1 MLQCIIIALAIFL
14 LLKIISLPIR
24 LIWKLAINTACGF
37 ACLVAVNLLG
47 PYTGVLFDLNLVTA
61 PRTRRPCPVADRGA
75 QWAVAREAEPR
86 VGARPD
92 F

>member
-1 MLQCIIIALAIFL
+1 MLQCIFIGLAIFL

-37 ACLVAVNLLG
+37 LCLLAVNLLA

-61 PRTRRPCPVADRGA
+61 VL
-75 QWAVAREAEPR
+75 
-86 VGARPD
+86 VGFLGLPGLVLLFVLHFILR
-92 F
+92 

>member
-24 LIWKLAINTACGF
+24 LIWKLGITPAGGF
-37 ACLVAVNLLG
+37 ACLVAVPLLG

-61 PRTRRPCPVADRGA
+61 AI
-75 QWAVAREAEPR
+75 
-86 VGARPD
+86 VGFLGLPGIVLL
-92 F
+92 FVLHFFLK

>member
-47 PYTGVLFDLNLVTA
+47 PYTPG
-61 PRTRRPCPVADRGA
+61 PPGHY
-75 QWAVAREAEPR
+75 
-86 VGARPD
+86 
-92 F
+92 

>member
-61 PRTRRPCPVADRGA
+61 AI
-75 QWAVAREAEPR
+75 
-86 VGARPD
+86 VGFLGLPGIVLL
-92 F
+92 FVLHFFLK

>member
-24 LIWKLAINTACGF
+24 LIWKLVINTACGF

-61 PRTRRPCPVADRGA
+61 AIVGFLGLPGDVAHRTAQDALIRP
-75 QWAVAREAEPR
+75 
-86 VGARPD
+86 
-92 F
+92 

>member
-24 LIWKLAINTACGF
+24 LIWKLVINTACGF

-61 PRTRRPCPVADRGA
+61 AI
-75 QWAVAREAEPR
+75 
-86 VGARPD
+86 VGFLGLPGIVLL
-92 F
+92 FVLHFFLK